1 MAEDLWLQAET
12 DGSINLRVRVIP
24 RSRQAGF
31 GPVRAGRL
39 VVRITRPPV
48 DGKAN
53 QELLKTLAS
62 VLGCKRA
69 ELSIVQGMTT
79 CDKTVRVA
87 TPPCGFA
94 YHRRRTG
101 PLPGVVIRQCV

>member
-12 DGSINLRVRVIP
+12 NGSINLRVRAIP
-24 RSRQAGF
+24 RSRETGF

-39 VVRITRPPV
+39 VVRITKPPV

-62 VLGCKRA
+62 ALGCKRP
-69 ELSIVQGMTT
+69 ELSIVQEMTT
-79 CDKTVRVA
+79 RDKTVRVA
-87 TPPCGFA
+87 T
-94 YHRRRTG
+94 
-101 PLPGVVIRQCV
+101 LPADLPTTAGALARYLGL

>member
-12 DGSINLRVRVIP
+12 DGSINLRVRAIP

-53 QELLKTLAS
+53 QELLKTLAIA
-62 VLGCKRA
+62 LGCKRA
-69 ELSIVQGMTT
+69 QLSIVQG
-79 CDKTVRVA
+79 DDN
-87 TPPCGFA
+87 P
-94 YHRRRTG
+94 
-101 PLPGVVIRQCV
+101 

>member
-1 MAEDLWLQAET
+1 MAEDLWLQAEAN
-12 DGSINLRVRVIP
+12 GSISLRVRAIP

-31 GPVRAGRL
+31 GPVRTGRL

-62 VLGCKRA
+62 ALGCKRTQ
-69 ELSIVQGMTT
+69 LSIVQGMTT
-79 CDKTVRVA
+79 RDKTVRVA
-87 TPPCGFA
+87 MPPA
-94 YHRRRTG
+94 D
-101 PLPGVVIRQCV
+101 LPTTAAALARYLGL